1 MTYISLRSIIDDIF
15 LLLRNNYISESEDLS
30 RAQVELWVKA
40 YRRQLW
46 RERKD
51 QLKEQIKTTRPTI
64 FDLMQLADDEFFK
77 IEETGPHKIVAVE
90 SLSDMPVCTKAT
102 TDTFENIFDNSRTS
116 ILSVRDQLGENIQL
130 MDKIRRYY
138 QYHRKYTFGDMTAYY
153 NEKDKKIYV
162 QGLVDQ
168 GKLEYI
174 YVMALYEIEDIDEDE
189 EDEDA
194 DEDDIR
200 IPAWMVPGIKQRILQ
215 NELAFMVNRPS
226 DDSNNATLASVKPHG
241 PQDQEE

>member
-1 MTYISLRSIIDDIF
+1 MTYISLREIIDDIF

-46 RERKD
+46 KERKD
-51 QLKEQIKTTRPTI
+51 YLKEQLKRTNPTI
-64 FDLMQLADDEFFK
+64 YELMELADEEFFK
-77 IEETGPHKIVAVE
+77 IEESGPHKIVPVE
-90 SLSDMPVCTKAT
+90 SHSDMPTFTKVT
-102 TDTFENIFDNSRTS
+102 EDTFENVFDNSRRS

-130 MDKIRRYY
+130 MDVIRRYY

-153 NEKDKKIYV
+153 NEKDKKVYV

-168 GKLEYI
+168 GNLQYI
-174 YVMALYEIEDIDEDE
+174 YVLALYEVENDDD
-189 EDEDA
+189 DDDSDT
-194 DEDDIR
+194 DEDDIK
-200 IPAWMVPGIKQRILQ
+200 IPTWMVPAIKQRILQ
-215 NELAFMVNRPS
+215 NELAFMINRPS

>member
-1 MTYISLRSIIDDIF
+1 MTYISLRAIIDDIF

-30 RAQVELWVKA
+30 RAQVELWIKA

-51 QLKEQIKTTRPTI
+51 WLKQQLKNTNPTI
-64 FDLMQLADDEFFK
+64 YELMQLADEEFFK
-77 IEETGPHKIVAVE
+77 IEETGPHKIVDVE
-90 SLSDMPVCTKAT
+90 SMSDMPVHTKVT
-102 TDTFENIFDNSRTS
+102 EDTFENVFDNSRRS

-153 NEKDKKIYV
+153 NELDKKVYV

-168 GKLEYI
+168 GNLQYI
-174 YVMALYEIEDIDEDE
+174 YVMALYEV
-189 EDEDA
+189 
-194 DEDDIR
+194 DEDDEDDDDADDEDDVK
-200 IPAWMVPGIKQRILQ
+200 IPAWMVPAIKQRILQ
-215 NELAFMVNRPS
+215 NELAFMINRPS